1 MSLIKPLVSNLQKIL
16 KIKDAVNKITLR
28 TSKLLF
34 WGILL
39 QGGYSHSL
47 ADNIDLVYGVGKEL
61 IRWCGIL
68 QRIVL
73 VYLVVALIET
83 LTTKWRP
90 LVIAPGHLSSFSAY
104 RWRWIRGFT
113 AFAIYMITTYSLYVP
128 DWSFIDHEG
137 GTIYTVKCGMRGHL
151 GPACNAVGYMD
162 REILGINHL
171 YKSPVRQR
179 LKFNLSYSLGHH
191 RHPLRACADTF
202 QGPLS
207 KAQTTGINGTWLT
220 FSRLTHERIFPHCFA
235 AIPINKQLYTISYV
249 CLTAGAAGVVFSGV
263 YILIHVWGLRTPFLF
278 LEWIG
283 MNSMLILCWG
293 HKVYLQ
299 HSSVAGT
306 ITALTTH
313 LSLGSKL
320 MFS

>member
-28 TSKLLF
+28 TLKLLF

-68 QRIVL
+68 Q
-73 VYLVVALIET
+73 
-83 LTTKWRP
+83 
-90 LVIAPGHLSSFSAY
+90 
-104 RWRWIRGFT
+104 
-113 AFAIYMITTYSLYVP
+113 
-128 DWSFIDHEG
+128 
-137 GTIYTVKCGMRGHL
+137 VKCGMRGHL

-179 LKFNLSYSLGHH
+179 LKIQRLVKFNLSYSLGHH

-220 FSRLTHERIFPHCFA
+220 FSRLTH